1 MITLIQNPKY
11 YSRSKHV
18 HKVFGVSPHEQVNAK
33 HKLFDKCQD
42 YKLPRKFSNKYRSQD
57 HLGKTRDGKPN
68 ITKMHYIKMNNINI
82 KL

>member
-1 MITLIQNPKY
+1 LIQNPKY

-42 YKLPRKFSNKYRSQD
+42 YKVARKFSNKYRSQD